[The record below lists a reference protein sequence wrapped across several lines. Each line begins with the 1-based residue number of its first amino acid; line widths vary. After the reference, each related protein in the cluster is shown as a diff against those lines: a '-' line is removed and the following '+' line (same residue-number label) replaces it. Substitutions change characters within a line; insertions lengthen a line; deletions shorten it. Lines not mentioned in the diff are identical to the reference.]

1 MSICEG
7 YIGRGE
13 KRERNNLHIVMCP
26 IGQIYDFYQKGGV
39 SGRRS
44 GVKLITYVKITESGD
59 SKVPE
64 RQYLLFDYVILKF

>member
-1 MSICEG
+1 
-7 YIGRGE
+7 
-13 KRERNNLHIVMCP
+13 MCP